1 MKLMLTTNKT
11 YVNIVLETRKKT
23 IQEGEQNMKTLALQK
38 IRERADFLLGRI
50 KHRAIQY
57 NDCKLSFEEF
67 IEYKKYYQSQ
77 FRGYV
82 LAFLDFEV
90 ITDEERVLIMREF
103 NMRVLDLKK
112 EI

>member
-1 MKLMLTTNKT
+1 MLTTNKT

-23 IQEGEQNMKTLALQK
+23 IQEGEQDMKTLALQK

-57 NDCKLSFEEF
+57 NDSKLSFEEF